1 MLSRY
6 LYKYQ
11 VSKRA
16 WISEAERVCDGHQ
29 PEGNGLQFPQMGP
42 RLAADEE
49 LLFSHEFVRR
59 FGTRHKTGV
68 GHSFST
74 GRRLPESFG
83 GTTQLLYEPR
93 QFGRLQLVPRNERIR
108 LRSLQGIHREFCR

>member
-1 MLSRY
+1 LILPSARGSPRLSAYATGIIR
-6 LYKYQ
+6 KAM
-11 VSKRA
+11 VSNSGR
-16 WISEAERVCDGHQ
+16 R
-29 PEGNGLQFPQMGP
+29 NP

-49 LLFSHEFVRR
+49 LLFSHEFVGR
-59 FGTRHKTGV
+59 FGTSHKTGV

-74 GRRLPESFG
+74 GRLLPESFG

-93 QFGRLQLVPRNERIR
+93 QFGRLQLVPRNERIP